1 MKHMTATRVG
11 AGVNP
16 DDTNSDFRIGSGVGV
31 VGRWFRLFIGLY
43 YVVFMVLRPIL
54 LEPMSSADLL
64 PFVAN
69 VGLNLALIAAIY
81 FAVFWAIGE
90 LVLSRMNP
98 WTGTLVFLGTPTLL
112 FVLGVLP
119 PAVGVA
125 LGLYIS
131 LSLIATFF
139 MRYGGCEVVALPSLL
154 LRRRYTMYCPYNA
167 LDAVERAVSL
177 DVADH
182 RERVATVLSL
192 AIVVLIGGSFALIE
206 VEQVLGRYG
215 IAFDLDNRWAFLLLF
230 PILHLSRIGWKVYR
244 FGPTTSKTGNYVL
257 GAIVLLLLMLVFLLD
272 GLSDQLVWNSI
283 MILGGV
289 LVVAEFG
296 RKTVARQ
303 RQHGDTPAT
312 G

>member
-64 PFVAN
+64 PFVAR
-69 VGLNLALIAAIY
+69 VGLNLVLIAAIY

-244 FGPTTSKTGNYVL
+244 SGPTTSKTGNYVL